1 MILQHY
7 FPDMPAVPDTIPP
20 SFEHAK
26 EQFVSGTELITH
38 KLINWLNMFIYMLPN
53 MLLSLFVLIVF
64 IWLSKTAI
72 RNLFRLIN
80 RFSSNVAVNK
90 VAANFFGSIVF
101 LIGLSISLNVM
112 SLDKAVA
119 SMLAGAGLVGLAIGF
134 AFQDLIINFIS
145 GVIIAFKQPFNQG
158 DLIST
163 KGYVGM
169 IKKMNFR
176 AIMMETSDGK
186 WVILPN
192 RVVLEDAIVNYTYTG
207 RRRVD
212 LRVGVSYDEDLE
224 FVERLTLKTIKK
236 LKWVNSKRPV
246 ECYYEAFGDSSINF
260 VVRFWIDFGYSESAF
275 LKARSDAIVL
285 IYKAF
290 KKHNIN
296 IPFPIRTLDFGECT
310 DISIK
315 Q

>member
-1 MILQHY
+1 MIFQQ

-20 SFEHAK
+20 SLANAK
-26 EQFVSGTELITH
+26 EQFVDGTELITN

-72 RNLFRLIN
+72 RNLYRLIN
-80 RFSSNVAVNK
+80 RFSSNTAVNK
-90 VAANFFGSIVF
+90 VGANFFGSIVF

-186 WVILPN
+186 WVVIPN
-192 RVVLEDAIVNYTYTG
+192 RVVLEDAIINYTYTG

-212 LRVGVSYDEDLE
+212 LRVGVSYEEDLD
-224 FVERLTLKTIKK
+224 FVQRLTLKTVKK

-246 ECYYEAFGDSSINF
+246 EFYYEAFGDSSINF
-260 VVRFWIDFGYSESAF
+260 VVRFWIDFGHSQSAF
-275 LKARSDAIVL
+275 LKARSDAIIL
-285 IYKAF
+285 IYKTF

-296 IPFPIRTLDFGECT
+296 IPFQIRTLDFGECT